1 MLTDVQVKLSDHET
15 DLVGA
20 WQMKREKMIGD
31 PTCQRIESL
40 ISNHLVQLGA
50 DSSGWSELYRDPD
63 DGRLWELTWP
73 QSEMHGGGPPRLTCI
88 AADAARAKYGAVV
101 DT

>member
-1 MLTDVQVKLSDHET
+1 MSEPAHLAAHET

-20 WQMKREKMIGD
+20 WQMKLEKVIAD
-31 PTCQRIESL
+31 PICERIEWL
-40 ISNHLVQLGA
+40 ISNHFVQLGTDA
-50 DSSGWSELYRDPD
+50 SGWDELYRDTG

-88 AADAARAKYGAVV
+88 AIDTARAKYGAVV
-101 DT
+101 DS